1 MTALWVAHI
10 PVVKGRL
17 GLDDRAL
24 GLALFAFSAGAV
36 AAMQAIGPLV
46 RRTGT
51 RTANRISAV
60 ILCAALVPPAYAS
73 DLATLSAVLVA
84 FGVGTGLLDVAMNA
98 QAAEVEREY
107 GRPIMAAFHAV
118 WSLSAMVGAALCGLA
133 IRAGWP
139 MSRTLVAGAVLLGV
153 AALVASRWLLP
164 HAEPVP
170 VTGPDP
176 ITGPDPATGPES
188 VIDPEPRRR
197 RRLPTTVWLLGGLCF
212 GSFMCEGA
220 AADWAGVHL
229 RDVLGAAPGLAAFGY
244 AAFAGAMTIGRLL
257 VDRVA
262 GAVGGLPVLRYGGVL
277 AVAGVLTVVLAPVPA
292 VAIAGWAVAG
302 LGLSG
307 VVPQLFSAAANST
320 TDGAAA
326 LARVSS
332 LGYLGTLVGPAV
344 IGLVAHVTGLDTAL
358 LLLVL
363 LGAAIAVGAPAGFA
377 RRRGA
382 AA

>member
-1 MTALWVAHI
+1 MAHI
-10 PVVKGRL
+10 PVVKARL

-51 RTANRISAV
+51 RTATRIGAV
-60 ILCAALVPPAYAS
+60 ILSAALVPPAYATG
-73 DLATLSAVLVA
+73 LAALSVALFA
-84 FGVGTGLLDVAMNA
+84 FGVGIGLLDVAMNA
-98 QAAEVEREY
+98 QAAEVEY
-107 GRPIMAAFHAV
+107 GYRRPIMAAFHAG
-118 WSLSAMVGAALCGLA
+118 WSLAGMVGAALGGLA

-139 MSRTLVAGAVLLGV
+139 MSRTVTSGAVLLGV
-153 AALVASRWLLP
+153 AALAASRWLLP
-164 HAEPVP
+164 TAAPSP
-170 VTGPDP
+170 TPGLS
-176 ITGPDPATGPES
+176 GDPADLPPES
-188 VIDPEPRRR
+188 PDTSPRARRR
-197 RRLPTTVWLLGGLCF
+197 RPRLPAAVWVLGGLCF

-229 RDVLGAAPGLAAFGY
+229 RDTLGATAGLAAFGY
-244 AAFAGAMTIGRLL
+244 AAFAGAMTTGRLL

-262 GAVGGLPVLRYGGVL
+262 GAVGGLPVLRYGGLL
-277 AVAGVLTVVLAPVPA
+277 AVAGVLAVVLAPVPA

-320 TDGAAA
+320 ADGAAA
-326 LARVSS
+326 LSRVAS

-344 IGLVAHVTGLDTAL
+344 IGMLAHVAGLDTAL

-363 LGAAIAVGAPAGFA
+363 IGGAIAVGAPAGFT
-377 RRRGA
+377 RRRREIV
-382 AA
+382 